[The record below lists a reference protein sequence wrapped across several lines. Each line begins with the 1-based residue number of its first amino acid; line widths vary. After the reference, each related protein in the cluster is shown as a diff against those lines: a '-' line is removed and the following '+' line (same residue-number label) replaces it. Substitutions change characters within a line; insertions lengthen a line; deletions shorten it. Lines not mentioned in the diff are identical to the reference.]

1 MGCLMAFL
9 AFMGCWMAFMAFM
22 GCWMAFMA
30 FMGCWM
36 AFMAFMGCWMAFIAS
51 AGTNWFA
58 AVINAILLFA
68 LLGFDSGIDCLV
80 SILVSIAG
88 VDRRDRKGTWMRST
102 IMGLGLAGDTWDW
115 DSKRLPTSGKAS
127 SLGNSSQAGGSC
139 LLSSGGGVLR
149 FSGASVGVSA
159 TGACASVFA
168 SATVPVHELGI
179 AIAAMAA
186 FAGEEVEHR
195 RSTGAGELSRGSS
208 GRVSLGN

>member
-1 MGCLMAFL
+1 
-9 AFMGCWMAFMAFM
+9 
-22 GCWMAFMA
+22 
-30 FMGCWM
+30 
-36 AFMAFMGCWMAFIAS
+36 MAFIAS

-68 LLGFDSGIDCLV
+68 LLGFDSGVDCLV

-88 VDRRDRKGTWMRST
+88 VDRGDRKGIWMRST

-139 LLSSGGGVLR
+139 LLSSGGGV
-149 FSGASVGVSA
+149 GASVGVSA

-179 AIAAMAA
+179 AIAAIAA

-208 GRVSLGN
+208 RDSLGN